1 VLLGEEEEDE
11 DAISRSTLIL
21 SMSNKRKDPLPSGW
35 QEKVSS
41 TTGRT
46 YYWNTVTQK
55 PQWERPSAAATAAN
69 DGGDNGGAQQQ
80 KRNRVTKA
88 TASHL
93 LVKHSGS
100 RRPSS
105 WKEKTITRSKDDAIR
120 LLRGYQ
126 DEINSAPDKA
136 AKFAQLASVHSDCS
150 SHSAGGDLG
159 EFTAGKMQ
167 KAFEDAT
174 FALEVGEMSGIVESD
189 SGVHLILRTK

>member
-1 VLLGEEEEDE
+1 VK
-11 DAISRSTLIL
+11 ATAN
-21 SMSNKRKDPLPSGW
+21 MSSAKRKDPLPAGW

-41 TTGRT
+41 STGRT
-46 YYWNTVTQK
+46 YYWNTKTQK
-55 PQWERPSAAATAAN
+55 PQWERPSSSSSGEGEADAHAS
-69 DGGDNGGAQQQ
+69 
-80 KRNRVTKA
+80 KRTRVTKA

-105 WKEKTITRSKDDAIR
+105 WKEKTITRSKDEAIR
-120 LLRGYQ
+120 LLRGYI
-126 DEINSAPDKA
+126 DEINGAADKA

-167 KAFEDAT
+167 KAFEDAA
-174 FALEVGEMSGIVESD
+174 FALQVGELSGVVESD
-189 SGVHLILRTK
+189 SGVHVILRTK